1 MICQGLG
8 ASCSSIS
15 EEKAVNAEFLSSVIF
30 LDKRP
35 MFQIELID
43 GHCWFCSSKLKAQAA
58 KRIAKYL
65 EIEESTYL
73 Y

>member
-8 ASCSSIS
+8 ASCSSIP
-15 EEKAVNAEFLSSVIF
+15 EEKAVNAEFLTDVIF

-58 KRIAKYL
+58 K
-65 EIEESTYL
+65 E
-73 Y
+73 